1 MTTQARWRHATDLRV
16 AIITHSAPTRRS
28 LTNLDAIGI
37 DPLSRAPLPDH
48 AFTYRIVIL
57 PSRPFTALARE
68 RAFTTSRPAATRL
81 VPRSA
86 KQPTYDGVF
95 DGTSPQ
101 PGLLVWGLISMAFIC
116 AVVAVAYW
124 ASSGVTLL

>member
-1 MTTQARWRHATDLRV
+1 MTRVRWRHATDLRV
-16 AIITHSAPTRRS
+16 AIITHSAPARRPQ
-28 LTNLDAIGI
+28 TTLDSIGI
-37 DPLSRAPLPDH
+37 DPFSRAPLPEH

-57 PSRPFTALARE
+57 PARPFTALARE
-68 RAFTTSRPAATRL
+68 RAFTTSRPSATRL
-81 VPRSA
+81 VPRRV
-86 KQPTYDGVF
+86 KQPTYDGTF

>member
-1 MTTQARWRHATDLRV
+1 MTRVRWRHATDLRV
-16 AIITHSAPTRRS
+16 AIITHSAPSRRP
-28 LTNLDAIGI
+28 LTTI
-37 DPLSRAPLPDH
+37 SRAP
-48 AFTYRIVIL
+48 AWRIVIL

-81 VPRSA
+81 VPRRV
-86 KQPTYDGVF
+86 KQPTYDGTF

-124 ASSGVTLL
+124 ASSGVTL